1 MDLNAIDPRA
11 SSPSASGRNAQ
22 SSNGG
27 VFQGVMQMM
36 AEIADRRT
44 ETKSR
49 DDVGTETDR
58 RAEEPTSRETRTDD
72 RRETDETDTTE
83 TAATD
88 DRREEDTV
96 AAPETVAPV
105 PTLANA
111 NTGSAE
117 TPAAAA
123 PKAVVET
130 DDNTGGDQV
139 GSQAGDTVPVDAAV
153 ELPSGGPAEPAPE
166 SVAAGTPQAPLE
178 DTATPQAATER
189 PATAAA
195 AEPTKP
201 AQPAPASA
209 AQTSPAAT
217 PAVERPASDPA
228 TRAAAATPQ
237 RSDQP
242 EPAAKAAGAKPETG
256 STRSDLPMGA
266 KVTVET
272 PTPVARSQGVSSA
285 VLVQAQQA
293 AAAGQPQLQAS
304 TANGGA
310 GTLHVGGNQ
319 PTFVGADGNV
329 AAGQNGSGQNGS
341 GQNGSGQPGGNN
353 AGAQNQ
359 GQNAGQGGQSTPQ
372 QIGAGFGATIGQRG
386 FGGEASR
393 AQFQQ
398 ILATRTARPQP
409 AALASGESGRPMG
422 PAGGSLSSTPLTM
435 AGVGGPQSTHTSAS
449 PVDRAAATAH
459 GRPGA
464 TLGTPADQV
473 AVKLSATAQDG
484 GGKVTVRLNPEEL
497 GKVDIKMEIS
507 KDGHV
512 RAVVSVDRPETL
524 ELLQKDAKGLERA
537 LQDAGL
543 QTDGES
549 LEFDLRGDGGS
560 FAGETG
566 DDDAKGTGGTS
577 DIDEGDTVADD
588 QQGDPGPGGVKA
600 DGSLDMVA

>member
-11 SSPSASGRNAQ
+11 SSPSANGRNAQ

-72 RRETDETDTTE
+72 RRETDETDKTETTATE
-83 TAATD
+83 GRRAEDTAAT
-88 DRREEDTV
+88 
-96 AAPETVAPV
+96 PETIAPT
-105 PTLANA
+105 PTLLSANS
-111 NTGSAE
+111 GSAE
-117 TPAAAA
+117 TPAATTPEAA
-123 PKAVVET
+123 VEMGG
-130 DDNTGGDQV
+130 NTVGD
-139 GSQAGDTVPVDAAV
+139 QAGDTVPVHAAA
-153 ELPSGGPAEPAPE
+153 EPQSGGAAEPATE
-166 SVAAGTPQAPLE
+166 IAAADPVQAPLE
-178 DTATPQAATER
+178 DPATPQAAAER
-189 PATAAA
+189 PATAAG

-209 AQTSPAAT
+209 VQTPPATAQ
-217 PAVERPASDPA
+217 AVERPASDPA
-228 TRAAAATPQ
+228 AALARAAAATPQ

-242 EPAAKAAGAKPETG
+242 EPTGKATGASQAAGAKPETG

-319 PTFVGADGNV
+319 PTFVGADGNA
-329 AAGQNGSGQNGS
+329 AAGQNGSA
-341 GQNGSGQPGGNN
+341 QNGSGQPGGNN

-372 QIGAGFGATIGQRG
+372 QIGASFGATIGQRG

-409 AALASGESGRPMG
+409 AALASGEGGRPIG
-422 PAGGSLSSTPLTM
+422 PAGGPHSSTPLTM

-577 DIDEGDTVADD
+577 DIDEGESIADD